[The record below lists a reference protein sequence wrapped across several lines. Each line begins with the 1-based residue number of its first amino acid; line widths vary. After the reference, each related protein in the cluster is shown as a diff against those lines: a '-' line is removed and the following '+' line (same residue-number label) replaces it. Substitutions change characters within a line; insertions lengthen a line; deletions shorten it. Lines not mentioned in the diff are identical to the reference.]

1 VIESLRADAEGYSIV
16 ECCQALGAS
25 RSGLYRQ
32 WSKNNGQRKSQDAVI
47 GQSLREHF
55 AQSRRSY
62 GWRRLQQQLSKE
74 GHRCG
79 KRRIRRLMTELGLR
93 ALRKG
98 RYRPRTTQSQHGRP
112 LSVNRLRE
120 LPKPVEQ
127 PQQVWVADIT
137 YVQTQKEGWVY
148 LAVEMDLYSRAIVG
162 WKLAQSLAAPLVAE
176 AFNRAVKAWSA
187 PRIHHSDRG
196 IQYASAEFLRLLQG
210 HGVHS
215 SMSAKANPYDNAVM
229 ESFFATLKTECFQN
243 NIPQDSLQAH
253 RMLFDYIES
262 FYNTQR
268 LHSSLGYRSPL
279 EVHSSR
285 VATPLGVIAGEERA
299 QSNHSQ
305 RTVTFRRQAQGAQAP
320 NGINGRGPSG
330 SADGMQAVYAGL
342 ALEPL
347 ELGAKAHD
355 GPPSL
360 I

>member
-1 VIESLRADAEGYSIV
+1 
-16 ECCQALGAS
+16 
-25 RSGLYRQ
+25 
-32 WSKNNGQRKSQDAVI
+32 
-47 GQSLREHF
+47 
-55 AQSRRSY
+55 
-62 GWRRLQQQLSKE
+62 
-74 GHRCG
+74 
-79 KRRIRRLMTELGLR
+79 MTELGLR
-93 ALRKG
+93 ALQKG

-120 LPKPVEQ
+120 LPKPVEE

-176 AFNRAVKAWSA
+176 AFHRAVKAWSA

-229 ESFFATLKTECFQN
+229 ESFFATLKTECFQHH
-243 NIPQDSLQAH
+243 IPQDSRQAH

-279 EVHSSR
+279 EVHSFR
-285 VATPLGVIAGEERA
+285 AVTPLGVIAGEERA

-330 SADGMQAVYAGL
+330 SANGMQAVYAGL